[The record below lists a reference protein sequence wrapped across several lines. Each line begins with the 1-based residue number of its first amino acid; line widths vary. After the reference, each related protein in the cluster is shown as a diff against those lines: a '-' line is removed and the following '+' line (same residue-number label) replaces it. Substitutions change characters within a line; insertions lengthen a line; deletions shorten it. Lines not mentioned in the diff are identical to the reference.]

1 MITVIKYFIT
11 FAVGAAIAVSIT
23 LSVTNDIIAKI
34 QTERNQLEM
43 ENYNLKHREPVI
55 TDKKKAEIKCEGS
68 GKFFKECVAWELG
81 NK

>member
-1 MITVIKYFIT
+1 MTNPISAINFNYNNNYVQELIK
-11 FAVGAAIAVSIT
+11 
-23 LSVTNDIIAKI
+23 KI
-34 QTERNQLEM
+34 QAERNQLEM